1 MYVETQTKKLAR
13 SALLFSASSLCAIIV
28 CTAAH
33 RHYTV
38 VDRSVNVPI
47 YTYQN
52 PFGPTASTSLAALS
66 ATKAGGMFT
75 KLITTKA
82 FMGLSGLAMLWL
94 GSSWYLSGGWAK
106 RRQNHRKTRR
116 VTMDFPTKMNPLAAI
131 PRPIIRVSKTDD
143 GRPVVHG
150 QTGTRDRF
158 VHRKTTAPCQSRFRP
173 VTLVSSQTRLGRL
186 K

>member
-1 MYVETQTKKLAR
+1 V
-13 SALLFSASSLCAIIV
+13 IIL

-33 RHYTV
+33 RHYAP

-52 PFGPTASTSLAALS
+52 PFGPTASISSPARS
-66 ATKAGGMFT
+66 ETKAGGIFT

-82 FMGLSGLAMLWL
+82 FLGLSGLAMLWL
-94 GSSWYLSGGWAK
+94 GSSWYLSGGSAK
-106 RRQNHRKTRR
+106 KRQNHRITRH
-116 VTMDFPTKMNPLAAI
+116 VTTDIPTRMNPLATL
-131 PRPIIRVSKTDD
+131 PSPIMRVSKTD
-143 GRPVVHG
+143 GARPVVHG

-158 VHRKTTAPCQSRFRP
+158 VHRKATAPCQSRFRP

>member
-13 SALLFSASSLCAIIV
+13 SVLLFSASSLCAIIV

-33 RHYTV
+33 RHYAL
-38 VDRSVNVPI
+38 VDRSVNGPI

-52 PFGPTASTSLAALS
+52 PFGLTASATLPALS
-66 ATKAGGMFT
+66 ETKAGGIFS

-82 FMGLSGLAMLWL
+82 FLGLSGLAMLWL

-106 RRQNHRKTRR
+106 RRQNHRKTRH
-116 VTMDFPTKMNPLAAI
+116 VTQDFPTQMNPLAAI
-131 PRPIIRVSKTDD
+131 PSPIIRVSKTDD
-143 GRPVVHG
+143 ARPVVHG
-150 QTGTRDRF
+150 QTGTRGRF

>member
-13 SALLFSASSLCAIIV
+13 SVLLFSASSVCVIIL

-33 RHYTV
+33 WHYAP

-52 PFGPTASTSLAALS
+52 PFGPTASISSPARS
-66 ATKAGGMFT
+66 ETKAGGIFT

-82 FMGLSGLAMLWL
+82 FLGLSGLAMLWL
-94 GSSWYLSGGWAK
+94 GSSWYLSGGSAK
-106 RRQNHRKTRR
+106 KRQNHRITRH
-116 VTMDFPTKMNPLAAI
+116 VTTDIPTRMNPLATL
-131 PRPIIRVSKTDD
+131 PSPIMRVSKTD
-143 GRPVVHG
+143 GARPVVHG

-158 VHRKTTAPCQSRFRP
+158 VHRKATAPCQSRFRP
-173 VTLVSSQTRLGRL
+173 VTLFSSQTRLGRL

>member
-13 SALLFSASSLCAIIV
+13 SVLLFSASSVCVIIL

-33 RHYTV
+33 RHYAP

-52 PFGPTASTSLAALS
+52 PFGPTASISSPARS
-66 ATKAGGMFT
+66 ETKAGGIFT

-82 FMGLSGLAMLWL
+82 FLGLSGLAMLWL
-94 GSSWYLSGGWAK
+94 GSSWYLSGGSAK
-106 RRQNHRKTRR
+106 KRQNHRITRH
-116 VTMDFPTKMNPLAAI
+116 VTTDIPTRMNPLATL
-131 PRPIIRVSKTDD
+131 PSPIMRVSKTD
-143 GRPVVHG
+143 GARPVVHG

-158 VHRKTTAPCQSRFRP
+158 VHRKATAPCQSRFRP